1 VPKSF
6 VPLLL
11 LQGRRRIVSA
21 ALMLCVWCT
30 LVTAAVCILC
40 CAGTG
45 REHNVFF
52 MPAAGAAQ
60 KFGGLRA
67 VPDALAAGEI
77 LKRIRAIDL
86 YRSRREIRAG
96 SAPALD
102 TGIFS
107 LAIFVQW
114 SRQLKFACHVQS

>member
-1 VPKSF
+1 MPKSF
-6 VPLLL
+6 VL
-11 LQGRRRIVSA
+11 LQGRQRIVSA
-21 ALMLCVWCT
+21 ALMLY
-30 LVTAAVCILC
+30 TALLH
-40 CAGTG
+40 G

-86 YRSRREIRAG
+86 QEPQREIRAG
-96 SAPALD
+96 SALALD
-102 TGIFS
+102 TKPLDLSNGP
-107 LAIFVQW
+107 
-114 SRQLKFACHVQS
+114 

>member
-1 VPKSF
+1 
-6 VPLLL
+6 
-11 LQGRRRIVSA
+11 
-21 ALMLCVWCT
+21 
-30 LVTAAVCILC
+30 
-40 CAGTG
+40 
-45 REHNVFF
+45 

-107 LAIFVQW
+107 SAICVQW
-114 SRQLKFACHVQS
+114 YRKLEVTRHVMLQSQS

>member
-30 LVTAAVCILC
+30 LTAVYMLR
-40 CAGTG
+40 AGTG

-96 SAPALD
+96 CAPALD
-102 TGIFS
+102 TRIK
-107 LAIFVQW
+107 
-114 SRQLKFACHVQS
+114 LKDLSNGPDS

>member
-1 VPKSF
+1 MPKSF
-6 VPLLL
+6 VL
-11 LQGRRRIVSA
+11 LQGRQRIVSA
-21 ALMLCVWCT
+21 ALMLY
-30 LVTAAVCILC
+30 TALLH
-40 CAGTG
+40 G

-86 YRSRREIRAG
+86 YRSRRERFAPVLRSLWTLSPLICPMVHRYSYCAFSCVEANLVSLKLRAQFI
-96 SAPALD
+96 AQ
-102 TGIFS
+102 F
-107 LAIFVQW
+107 
-114 SRQLKFACHVQS
+114 